1 MYFCPNCSY
10 LFDITKS
17 STISSID
24 TRKSI
29 TKIPELFKLL
39 ENDNNLDLSKY
50 KSDFTKEELY
60 KNKKYQK
67 LSDNIKNNILQIFD
81 DVSIT
86 NAQFKCDNC
95 NFTKNITET
104 TLLYQI
110 NVDNDNTKISNIE
123 ENKLLFNDPLY
134 PHTHD
139 YSCKN
144 PNCDTHKKPNLKDS
158 IFYRNKNS
166 YRINYICGV
175 CFYNW

>member
-10 LFDITKS
+10 LFDITKAS
-17 STISSID
+17 NMSNVD
-24 TRKSI
+24 TRKTI

-39 ENDNNLDLSKY
+39 ENNDDIDFSKY
-50 KSDFTKEELY
+50 KSDFTKEDLY
-60 KNKKYQK
+60 KNKKFQK
-67 LSDNIKNNILQIFD
+67 LPDNIKNNVTQIFD
-81 DVSIT
+81 EIFTT

-95 NFTKNITET
+95 NFVKNITET

-110 NVDNDNTKISNIE
+110 NVENDNTKISNLE

-144 PNCDTHKKPNLKDS
+144 PKCETHKKPNLKDS

-166 YRINYICGV
+166 YKVNYICGV